1 MHEDE
6 GYSLGSV
13 PQELGRLKHLDE
25 LSLGSNGLT
34 RSIPAQIFNILT
46 LRVLDLSDNTLSG
59 RRPSSMGHGLINL
72 EWLVLDSNELDGVIP
87 ASISNASK
95 LTILGSIGNRFS
107 GPVPNSL
114 GNLRLLRVL
123 GLVDNHLTTE
133 PSSRELSF
141 ISYLTNCKYLKI
153 LDFSE
158 NPLHGF
164 LPMSIGNLSTSM
176 ERFYAYGCGIKGS
189 IPDAIGNLS
198 SLMILSLDG
207 NHLSGTVPS
216 TMEYLQNLQGLDL
229 SANQLSGSIPDSICK
244 LKRLSQIYLGQN
256 QFRGSMPSCL
266 NNISSLRVVTLLD
279 LSGNH
284 LNGNIPSSLRGLQS
298 LATLSLAQNKLQG
311 PVPDSL
317 NQMLSL
323 EFLDLSNNNLS
334 GPIPKSLETLLYLKY
349 INLSFNHLRGEI
361 PSSGPFKNFTYESF
375 MSNDDLCGAQRFHVP
390 PCGSPRIHKSSQKKV
405 FHMLGILSGIAATII
420 ALTTAA
426 ILLLR
431 CQRKDEASRNT
442 DLLPMGLPKMISY
455 YELVQATNGYDESNL
470 LGKGS
475 FGSVYKGILT
485 DGTVV
490 AVKVFTL
497 LAEVTSGSFD
507 TECVVLRNLRHRNLT
522 KVIGSCSNLDFKALV
537 LDYKSNGSL
546 EKWLYSHNHCLDL
559 LQRISIMMDVAS
571 ALEYLHFGYTTPVV
585 HCDLKPSNILLDES
599 MVAHV
604 SDFGMAKFLDEEN
617 SVLHTKTLAMLGYLA
632 LVWHI

>member
-1 MHEDE
+1 M
-6 GYSLGSV
+6 SV
-13 PQELGRLKHLDE
+13 
-25 LSLGSNGLT
+25 
-34 RSIPAQIFNILT
+34 
-46 LRVLDLSDNTLSG
+46 
-59 RRPSSMGHGLINL
+59 
-72 EWLVLDSNELDGVIP
+72 
-87 ASISNASK
+87 
-95 LTILGSIGNRFS
+95 
-107 GPVPNSL
+107 
-114 GNLRLLRVL
+114 
-123 GLVDNHLTTE
+123 
-133 PSSRELSF
+133 
-141 ISYLTNCKYLKI
+141 
-153 LDFSE
+153 
-158 NPLHGF
+158 
-164 LPMSIGNLSTSM
+164 GNLSTSM
-176 ERFYAYGCGIKGS
+176 ERFHAYGCGIKGS

-198 SLMILSLDG
+198 NLMILSLYG
-207 NHLSGTVPS
+207 NHLSGPVPS
-216 TMEYLQNLQGLDL
+216 TMEYLQNLQALGL
-229 SANQLSGSIPDSICK
+229 SANQLGGSIPDCICK
-244 LKRLSQIYLGQN
+244 LKRLYQIDLGQN

-266 NNISSLRVVTLLD
+266 NNISSLGDIDFAGNLLNSSTPASLWNLTDLLTLNLSYNSLSGSLPYETGNLKVVTLLD

-284 LNGNIPSSLRGLQS
+284 LNGNIPSSLGGLQS
-298 LATLSLAQNKLQG
+298 LAKLSLAQNKLQG

-334 GPIPKSLETLLYLKY
+334 GTIPKSLETLLYLKY
-349 INLSFNHLRGEI
+349 INLSFNYLRGEI
-361 PSSGPFKNFTYESF
+361 PSSGPFENFTYESF
-375 MSNDDLCGAQRFHVP
+375 MFNDDLCGAQRFHVP
-390 PCGSPRIHKSSQKKV
+390 PCPSPRIHKSSQKKV
-405 FHMLGILSGIAATII
+405 FHMLGILSGIAATTI

-431 CQRKDEASRNT
+431 CRRKDGISRNT

-470 LGKGS
+470 LGKGG
-475 FGSVYKGILT
+475 FGSKYKGILT

-490 AVKVFTL
+490 AMKVFTL

-507 TECVVLRNLRHRNLT
+507 TECEVLRNLRHRNLT

-585 HCDLKPSNILLDES
+585 HCDLKPRNILLDES

-617 SVLHTKTLAMLGYLA
+617 SVLHTKTLATLGYLA
-632 LVWHI
+632 PEYGLEGQVSTRVDVYSFGIVLMETFSRMKPSDEMFKDDLSLKSWIEESLPNATTQVIDANLLGWQDEHFNEKLECISVIFKLALSCCVECP